1 VAEGKGKR
9 RRSLH
14 EAFGQEAPRPAA
26 EEKPVAEP
34 SEVDGRAEQSAS
46 PASDR
51 EGAGR
56 PAAQRQGGQGGT
68 SKAGK
73 ASKTSAPANGTGKR
87 KATATARR
95 GETVMVPGKNGEM
108 VPAEKPVN
116 MTFTVTAKERYLWT
130 LELKR
135 RGLTAVSVLRE
146 TMREMMGETNR

>member
-26 EEKPVAEP
+26 EAEFAAEP
-34 SEVDGRAEQSAS
+34 PEVDGRAEQTPRPES
-46 PASDR
+46 R
-51 EGAGR
+51 TTRR
-56 PAAQRQGGQGGT
+56 PALGSAPRQGGR

-73 ASKTSAPANGTGKR
+73 TGKTQDTAKDAGKG
-87 KATATARR
+87 KAATITGQ
-95 GETVMVPGKNGEM
+95 GEAEMVPGKNGEM
-108 VPAEKPVN
+108 VPAHKPVN

-135 RGLTAVSVLRE
+135 RGLTAVSMLRE
-146 TMREMMGETNR
+146 TMENMMGETDR

>member
-1 VAEGKGKR
+1 VAERKGKR

-14 EAFGQEAPRPAA
+14 EAFGQETLRPAA
-26 EEKPVAEP
+26 EANSTAEP
-34 SEVDGRAEQSAS
+34 PEADGRTEQSAS
-46 PASDR
+46 PASNR

-73 ASKTSAPANGTGKR
+73 ARKTSGLTNRTGKR
-87 KATATARR
+87 KTTAITSQGKA
-95 GETVMVPGKNGEM
+95 EMVPGKNGEM
-108 VPAEKPVN
+108 VPAEKSVN

-135 RGLTAVSVLRE
+135 RGLTAVSVLRD
-146 TMREMMGETNR
+146 TMEDIMGEADR

>member
-1 VAEGKGKR
+1 MAERKGKR

-14 EAFGQEAPRPAA
+14 EAFGQEAP
-26 EEKPVAEP
+26 KPVAEAP
-34 SEVDGRAEQSAS
+34 EADGRTEQSAS
-46 PASDR
+46 PASGR

-56 PAAQRQGGQGGT
+56 PGEQRQGGQAAT
-68 SKAGK
+68 SNTGK
-73 ASKTSAPANGTGKR
+73 ARKTSGLANRIGKR
-87 KATATARR
+87 RATAITGQ
-95 GETVMVPGKNGEM
+95 GEAKMVPGKNGKM

-146 TMREMMGETNR
+146 TMEEMMGEADR

>member
-26 EEKPVAEP
+26 EAESAAEP
-34 SEVDGRAEQSAS
+34 PEVDGRAEQTLTPESRTTRRRA
-46 PASDR
+46 PG
-51 EGAGR
+51 GAPRLGGR
-56 PAAQRQGGQGGT
+56 SRV
-68 SKAGK
+68 GK
-73 ASKTSAPANGTGKR
+73 ASKTPDTAKGAGKGKAATVTGQ
-87 KATATARR
+87 
-95 GETVMVPGKNGEM
+95 GEAEMVPGKNGEM
-108 VPAEKPVN
+108 VPAQKLVN

-146 TMREMMGETNR
+146 TMEEIMGESDR